1 MAEKVTLT
9 PDGLMVSRWN
19 GETREND
26 EELMEENCPTVLSHL
41 RTYCEIDPDT
51 TIWHIMDF
59 VRKNEALTFFIS
71 QYTWTNSIDEFHA
84 ELDKPA
90 VIDENDK
97 MDHLEIYWSADY
109 HKSKKY
115 TSFGMSAGFHGVGL
129 PLKAEDQEAANA
141 ENGYDLPVGFIERYS
156 VSASPINQ
164 FAHLKLTLNT
174 DVNVYRLKRYPKTDN
189 IKILSSECEFSLL
202 DILDAIYFDISFH
215 GPPSQRDEFIDEMR
229 GRIEE
234 IDLGIVET
242 RPMDEVFEE
251 LGIPPRTEE
260 DDKED
265 DATDAG
271 EWDIEI

>member
-1 MAEKVTLT
+1 MEFALTRKRFIMAEKVTLT

-129 PLKAEDQEAANA
+129 PLKAEDQEAAK
-141 ENGYDLPVGFIERYS
+141 EMVEKSGQMGVPQIVIGEKIIVGFDKAAIE
-156 VSASPINQ
+156 A
-164 FAHLKLTLNT
+164 ALK
-174 DVNVYRLKRYPKTDN
+174 
-189 IKILSSECEFSLL
+189 
-202 DILDAIYFDISFH
+202 
-215 GPPSQRDEFIDEMR
+215 
-229 GRIEE
+229 
-234 IDLGIVET
+234 ET
-242 RPMDEVFEE
+242 E
-251 LGIPPRTEE
+251 
-260 DDKED
+260 
-265 DATDAG
+265 
-271 EWDIEI
+271 